1 MVGLIALF
9 ICALVT
15 LELFRLDPEPKGQIS
30 KAFWLP
36 FLWTF
41 IFCSRN
47 VSSWL
52 GVGGGEDQAQ
62 SYIDGS
68 PLDRAILT
76 VLLALGLFVLLKR
89 QRQVGVLLRSNG
101 PILLFFL
108 YCAIS
113 ILWSGYP
120 DVAFKRW
127 FRAIGD
133 LVMILILLSETD
145 WLLATKRLLARLSY
159 ILVPLSIVF
168 IRYYPQL
175 GRTYSI
181 GGAPQW
187 TGVTTDKNALGMTC
201 LLFGLAAIM
210 RFAQIYRGE
219 EGERKR
225 RPLMAQGV
233 LVVMSFYLIWESNCA
248 TALACFFL
256 AGGVMLATYL
266 FRLARTPLVLHL
278 LVATVISVPASAL
291 FLGMGSDMVQDL
303 GRNSTFTGR
312 TWIWQ
317 IALSK
322 VQNPIFGT
330 GYESFWIGPRL
341 KELAILNGEF
351 LNQAHNGYIEVYL
364 NLGWAGIALL
374 AVLLVAGYRRIAP
387 AVRWRTQAGS
397 LRLAFFIS
405 AVAYNFSEAGFKM
418 THPVWIFFLLS
429 IAVLPKAPARK
440 ALEIGSQMRGAH
452 ATAELSVRQHKPA
465 AAGAVLPEFI
475 RRCVALFPRL
485 RFA

>member
-1 MVGLIALF
+1 MAGLIALF
-9 ICALVT
+9 ICALVA
-15 LELFRLDPEPKGQIS
+15 LELFRLDPEPKGRIS

-47 VSSWL
+47 VSAWL
-52 GVGGGEDQAQ
+52 GVEGGNQAE

-68 PLDRAILT
+68 PLDRAVLT
-76 VLLALGLFVLLKR
+76 VLLALGLLVLIKR
-89 QRQVGVLLRSNG
+89 QRQVVALLRSNG
-101 PILLFFL
+101 PILLYFA

-145 WLLATKRLLARLSY
+145 WLLATKRLLTRLSY

-175 GRTYSI
+175 GRTYSM
-181 GGAPQW
+181 GGVPGW
-187 TGVTTDKNALGMTC
+187 SGVTTDKNALGMTC
-201 LLFGLAAIM
+201 LLFGLAAVM
-210 RFAQIYRGE
+210 RCLQIYLGE

-225 RPLMAQGV
+225 RPMMAQGA
-233 LVVMSFYLIWESNCA
+233 LVVMSLYLIWESHCA

-278 LVATVISVPASAL
+278 LVAAVIAVPASAL
-291 FLGMGSDMVQDL
+291 FLGIGSDMVQDL
-303 GRNSTFTGR
+303 GRDSTFTGR

-330 GYESFWIGPRL
+330 GFESFWIGPRL

-351 LNQAHNGYIEVYL
+351 LNQAHNGYIELYL
-364 NLGWAGIALL
+364 NLGWVGIALL
-374 AVLLVAGYRRIAP
+374 GFLLVTGYRRIAP
-387 AVRWRTQAGS
+387 AVCWWTQGGS

-418 THPVWIFFLLS
+418 TNPVWIFFLLS

-440 ALEIGSQMRGAH
+440 TLAIGSQIHGGH
-452 ATAELSVRQHKPA
+452 STAELPVRRHKPA
-465 AAGAVLPEFI
+465 AAGAALPEFI
-475 RRCVALFPRL
+475 RRCAGIFARV